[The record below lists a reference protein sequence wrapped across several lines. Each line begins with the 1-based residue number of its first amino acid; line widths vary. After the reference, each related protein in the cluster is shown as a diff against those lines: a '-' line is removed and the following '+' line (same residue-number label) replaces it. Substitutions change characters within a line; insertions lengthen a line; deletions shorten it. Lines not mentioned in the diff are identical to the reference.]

1 MKHRGLLIFSI
12 SLLLTACA
20 AKSGRDMSTTNL
32 PTHNPAVFKEGRYCN
47 DYLKFQCLPES
58 RDPTILQGNGP
69 LVDGKY
75 PFYEYDEKKY
85 NNLVRINNMEDK
97 ERIAKMEHYVLTP
110 ADYKWMDQARISQW
124 YTEMEEKM
132 EKQYPGFWG
141 ETPRPV
147 RHRWMRLCVA
157 KGMSYGYG
165 IKAKLVN
172 DNGEEYDH
180 RKDGTIDKNGQEYS
194 IYNFISQPILDA
206 NGKRQ
211 TNSNG
216 IRSLQQFIELCGRIG
231 LYFDNEPRWQYIVDF
246 IKINKDGATAGM
258 AVEYIDFTIYKKDY
272 SRTGNKFT
280 DWWLRDAL
288 RHLPRPSR
296 HLPSIND
303 PE

>member
-110 ADYKWMDQARISQW
+110 ADYKWMAKANLSLW
-124 YTEMEEKM
+124 YKEMEATM

-147 RHRWMRLCVA
+147 RHRWMRLCVV
-157 KGMSYGYG
+157 KGNKYGYG
-165 IKAKLVN
+165 LQTEWLNQKGEVLSKDPNVIQDASEFTIKRLVL
-172 DNGEEYDH
+172 D
-180 RKDGTIDKNGQEYS
+180 KDGKPQAIEGEV
-194 IYNFISQPILDA
+194 
-206 NGKRQ
+206 REM
-211 TNSNG
+211 
-216 IRSLQQFIELCGRIG
+216 QQWIELCGRIG
-231 LYFDNEPRWQYIVDF
+231 LYFDNELRWQYIVDF
-246 IKINKDGATAGM
+246 IKLPESVSMGHAGE
-258 AVEYIDFTIYKKDY
+258 AVTYIDFTTFEKDTTP
-272 SRTGNKFT
+272 RGDKIT
-280 DWWLRDAL
+280 DWMMRTSL
-288 RHLPRPSR
+288 RHLPRPNR
-296 HLPSIND
+296 RVPSIND